1 MEGINTILEQDFMN
15 LADECIRWCYT
26 LYANRIYLVS
36 HEGTITAYRQYLQK
50 KNMLTR
56 EDFLEETGIYE

>member
-36 HEGTITAYRQYLQK
+36 HEGTITAYRQYLPK
-50 KNMLTR
+50 KHVNKR
-56 EDFLEETGIYE
+56 GFFRRNRYI

>member
-50 KNMLTR
+50 KTC
-56 EDFLEETGIYE
+56 